1 MFHSRSLNNKIN
13 RLHERA
19 LRLVY
24 KNYNANFDK
33 LLEIYNSFSIHHR
46 NLQKLAIEMYKI
58 KNNISPSFM
67 NSLFPITNIPYNLR
81 NNSDFKREN
90 IRTVTYGSETLSFRG
105 PEIWDVIPIEI
116 KQTASLSIFKKKIML
131 WKPIGCKC
139 RMCLIYVA
147 NVGFIR

>member
-1 MFHSRSLNNKIN
+1 
-13 RLHERA
+13 
-19 LRLVY
+19 
-24 KNYNANFDK
+24 
-33 LLEIYNSFSIHHR
+33 
-46 NLQKLAIEMYKI
+46 
-58 KNNISPSFM
+58 M

-90 IRTVTYGSETLSFRG
+90 IWTVTYGSETLSFRG

-116 KQTASLSIFKKKIML
+116 KQTASLSIFKKKIRL
-131 WKPIGCKC
+131 WKPIGCKW